1 MIHLLILILLA
12 VATYVFHNYQAFND
26 AYLRPWVVEQVN
38 YNREANPQALC
49 DLLAP
54 DATLIIGDKYTRYRY
69 HIENGSKTEV
79 CNYLEESARH
89 FQKPYSEANGYIWD
103 HLSEYRVDQEN
114 WFKDYAD
121 VTFSTEVKMSGGS
134 RDLVTTEGDI
144 MLGKTTTKMT
154 VKIEIF
160 KDPKIT
166 RYEFHRRLTQ
176 MPTD

>member
-1 MIHLLILILLA
+1 
-12 VATYVFHNYQAFND
+12 
-26 AYLRPWVVEQVN
+26 
-38 YNREANPQALC
+38 
-49 DLLAP
+49 
-54 DATLIIGDKYTRYRY
+54 
-69 HIENGSKTEV
+69 
-79 CNYLEESARH
+79 
-89 FQKPYSEANGYIWD
+89 
-103 HLSEYRVDQEN
+103 
-114 WFKDYAD
+114 
-121 VTFSTEVKMSGGS
+121 MSGGS